1 MQVNLTAWG
10 AAFYRKAAR
19 FEIRQPDGERI
30 EVSPAKVTA
39 VYLSAGCR
47 ISTDAILLALQH
59 EIPIYFVDR
68 EGRPEGRVW
77 SPRYGSIATL
87 RRRQLIFTRSAAGL
101 AWIAETLVATAQS
114 RRDLLKRIG
123 ADRPGRVA
131 AVGEGQLALERL
143 IESLRREPPTE
154 VADFDRVRGYEGA
167 AARSYFQTLGQLVPR
182 EYAFEKRSRRPA
194 RDYFNCVLNYGY
206 GMLYAEVE
214 GALIKAGL
222 DPYLGVM
229 HADEYNRPALAF
241 DAIEPYRPWIEAIV
255 LQLAYRRLF
264 EPELFDPEPHSGG
277 HYLNTAGKK
286 LFIPA
291 IRDYLLQHIDRN
303 GKRRSRLTHLQ
314 DEMYALARRIEAI
327 AEPEDYGASWEGP
340 FQQPI

>member
-1 MQVNLTAWG
+1 MQINLTVWG
-10 AAFYRKAAR
+10 SAFYRKAGR
-19 FEIRQPDGERI
+19 FEIRQPDGERV

-39 VYLSAGCR
+39 IYLAAGCS
-47 ISTDAILLALQH
+47 ISADAVLLAVQH
-59 EIPIYFVDR
+59 EIPVYFVDR

-87 RRRQLIFTRSAAGL
+87 RRRQLGFTRSLSGM
-101 AWIAETLVATAQS
+101 AWIVETLVATAQS
-114 RRDLLKRIG
+114 RHDLLGRIG
-123 ADRPGRVA
+123 ADRPARA
-131 AVGEGQLALERL
+131 EAIHEAQQALVRL
-143 IESLRREPPTE
+143 IESLRASPPTE
-154 VADFDRVRGYEGA
+154 VGDFDRVRGYEGA
-167 AARSYFQTLGQLVPR
+167 AARAYFQTLGKLVPQ
-182 EYAFEKRSRRPA
+182 EYAFEKRTRRPA
-194 RDYFNCVLNYGY
+194 RDYFNCLLNYGY

-241 DAIEPYRPWIEAIV
+241 DAIELYRPWIEAIV

-264 EPELFDPEPHSGG
+264 EPELFDPQPHTGG
-277 HYLNTAGKK
+277 QFLNTAGKK

-291 IRDYLLQHIDRN
+291 IRDYLLQTIDRN

-314 DEMYALARRIEAI
+314 DEMFALARRIEAV
-327 AEPEDYGASWEGP
+327 PEDDSPTDAP
-340 FQQPI
+340 F